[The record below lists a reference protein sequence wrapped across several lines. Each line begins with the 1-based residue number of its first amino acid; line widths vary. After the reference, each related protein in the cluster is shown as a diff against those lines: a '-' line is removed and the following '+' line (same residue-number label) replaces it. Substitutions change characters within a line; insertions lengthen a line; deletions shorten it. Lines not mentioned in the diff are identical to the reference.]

1 MQSNAIA
8 QLRCVRQPDLES
20 ELAKGR
26 SNLIK
31 QNGSGQVPFML
42 TYGSDIPEQR

>member
-31 QNGSGQVPFML
+31 QNGPGAL
-42 TYGSDIPEQR
+42 HADIWVRHT